1 MEGSVVLACASSRAT
16 TATTLLPTSMASR
29 GRRLSQAQ
37 VRCRRREHKSQIV
50 IQLQYSFYRQQRRS
64 ERVCGVGV
72 TSELGSV
79 TKAAYH

>member
-37 VRCRRREHKSQIV
+37 VPPSRAQVSNRN
-50 IQLQYSFYRQQRRS
+50 QLQYSFYRMK
-64 ERVCGVGV
+64 GV
-72 TSELGSV
+72 
-79 TKAAYH
+79 AAVLACVYWRKCSCEPPF